1 MTSYNG
7 SNESYEY
14 RVTDQI
20 FIKCQFCFN
29 ARIHSLHLQFILG
42 IAQKPIL
49 LNSSSIEFLL
59 LLKYWLTFM
68 VYRKQQVS
76 QAAGIVS
83 TQYCK
88 QLVLGVVSI
97 VSSWYC
103 EQLVSQAVCIAS
115 SWYCEQFVSQ
125 AASSASCLYR
135 KKFYRKPF
143 GLQAVGITS
152 SLKKVRCFLIT
163 DSCLM
168 NKAAEE

>member
-14 RVTDQI
+14 RVTCQI

-49 LNSSSIEFLL
+49 LNSQSIEFLL
-59 LLKYWLTFM
+59 LLKYQLTFM
-68 VYRKQQVS
+68 VYRKQLVS
-76 QAAGIVS
+76 RASGFVS

-103 EQLVSQAVCIAS
+103 EQLVSQAVGIAS
-115 SWYCEQFVSQ
+115 SLFHKQLLVLAAGIERSFIASRLDCKQLVSQ
-125 AASSASCLYR
+125 AHS
-135 KKFYRKPF
+135 KKFDAF
-143 GLQAVGITS
+143 S
-152 SLKKVRCFLIT
+152 SLTHV
-163 DSCLM
+163 
-168 NKAAEE
+168 